1 MGNRI
6 PTTATKIEVT
16 LLTDTSVG
24 KSGIQMI
31 AEKTD
36 YGWVGKHG
44 EQSYYLFVEHLRNE
58 HYCTIKVI
66 A

>member
-1 MGNRI
+1 MGNRM
-6 PTTATKIEVT
+6 PRTATKIEVT

-44 EQSYYLFVEHLRNE
+44 EQSWRFFTEHLRNE
-58 HYCTIKVI
+58 NYCSIKVI

>member
-6 PTTATKIEVT
+6 PRTATKIEVT

-24 KSGIQMI
+24 KSGIKI
-31 AEKTD
+31 ITEKTD
-36 YGWVGKHG
+36 YGWVGEYEK
-44 EQSYYLFVEHLRNE
+44 QSWRFFIGHLRNE
-58 HYCTIKVI
+58 NYCSIKVI